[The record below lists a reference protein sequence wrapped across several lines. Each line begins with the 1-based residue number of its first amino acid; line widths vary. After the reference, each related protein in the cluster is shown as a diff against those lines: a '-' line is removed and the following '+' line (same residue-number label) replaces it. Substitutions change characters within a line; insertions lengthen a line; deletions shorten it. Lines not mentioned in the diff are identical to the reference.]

1 MRLVTYAWLVIVI
14 ALIVAAIRWLGLAGW
29 MALVVLAA
37 SVAMH
42 VAGNA
47 IGTGL
52 RTRTDRGLTAH
63 GEPLAPPVPM
73 PPGRPV
79 PPGASQSSR
88 LARKD
93 RLGSLLPVSAVI
105 GGLCGGIAGAGSL
118 AWLVG
123 ASGAGVALGGAS
135 SAVIGGIVGFLGAS
149 FVTVVRS
156 AIREAA
162 ATVSPDSP
170 HRQP

>member
-1 MRLVTYAWLVIVI
+1 MRLVTYAWLVIVV

-29 MALVVLAA
+29 MAVVVLAA

-52 RTRTDRGLTAH
+52 QARTDQGLATRR
-63 GEPLAPPVPM
+63 EPRTPPVPT
-73 PPGRPV
+73 PPGRRDWRS
-79 PPGASQSSR
+79 GR

-93 RLGSLLPVSAVI
+93 RLGRLLPVSAVI

-123 ASGAGVALGGAS
+123 ASAAGVALGGAS

-162 ATVSPDSP
+162 STASPDP
-170 HRQP
+170 PPRQS

>member
-1 MRLVTYAWLVIVI
+1 MKLVTYTWLAVV
-14 ALIVAAIRWLGLAGW
+14 VAVVVASIRWLGLAGW

-37 SVAMH
+37 SIAMH

-52 RTRTDRGLTAH
+52 RDGADRGISRDRQRPASS
-63 GEPLAPPVPM
+63 GPLPSG
-73 PPGRPV
+73 GRPWRS
-79 PPGASQSSR
+79 GR
-88 LARKD
+88 LARKE
-93 RLGSLLPVSAVI
+93 RLGLLLPVSSLV

-123 ASGAGVALGGAS
+123 ASSAGVALGGVS

-149 FVTVVRS
+149 FIAVVRS

-162 ATVSPDSP
+162 VAAAPESPP
-170 HRQP
+170 RQP